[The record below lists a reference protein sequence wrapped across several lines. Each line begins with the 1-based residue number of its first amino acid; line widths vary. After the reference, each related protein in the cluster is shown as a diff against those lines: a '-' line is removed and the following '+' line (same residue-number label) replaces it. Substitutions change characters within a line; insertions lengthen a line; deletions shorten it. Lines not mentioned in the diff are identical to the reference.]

1 MVSRK
6 VKRIARKSTIR
17 IKVQGRNERKKE
29 RSSSTLIEIQ
39 VKKKWIYVSVFSGI
53 PSLSLIEQ
61 LTQLQNINAKLRA
74 SNWPLTDIVA
84 H

>member
-29 RSSSTLIEIQ
+29 RSSTLIEIQ